1 MGDEVYKNQQE
12 TKYQGLGNVPFPNA
26 SQSLK
31 QREEQAFYEANS
43 CDQGRLASYLAE
55 KYRTVVK
62 VMSKL
67 LKSK

>member
-1 MGDEVYKNQQE
+1 MDNNQRE
-12 TKYQGLGNVPFPNA
+12 TKFNGIGNVPFPQA
-26 SQSLK
+26 SPSLK

-43 CDQGRLASYLAE
+43 GDDGRLVLSLAE

>member
-1 MGDEVYKNQQE
+1 MGDEVHKNQQK
-12 TKYQGLGNVPFPNA
+12 TKYHGVGSVPFPNA

-43 CDQGRLASYLAE
+43 CDDGRLVLYLAE

-62 VMSKL
+62 MITKVFKG
-67 LKSK
+67 